1 MVDTIVNKPVEDV
14 IIEQQ
19 ELAKDLLNRFG
30 LYANRT
36 KRVMVAGGAP
46 RDWEHNI
53 AAKDLDIFLELGE
66 REVTPAR
73 DPTDQFDDPVY
84 SRSFIS
90 AILNVPLED
99 VVTPAAGEEYEMPL
113 ISFVYNINNLPHPVQ
128 VIGTRNQ
135 LKWHIREFP
144 VSISQI
150 AFDHEGVVYKSEFY
164 KVGESFNTIY
174 SNGQEQDAPYLARL
188 MAKYPDRIEQTYTE
202 GYSHMRLYR
211 ANVPSNPNEP
221 VFLNS

>member
-1 MVDTIVNKPVEDV
+1 MTVNNKPVEDV
-14 IIEQQ
+14 IVEQQ

-30 LYANRT
+30 LYANLT

-66 REVTPAR
+66 RQIGAVGEH
-73 DPTDQFDDPVY
+73 TDQFDDPMY

-90 AILNVPLED
+90 TILNVPLED
-99 VVTPAAGEEYEMPL
+99 VVTPAADEEYTGSL
-113 ISFVYNINNLPHPVQ
+113 ISFVYNINNLPYPVQ

-150 AFDHEGVVYKSEFY
+150 AFDYEGNVYKSEFY

-188 MAKYPDRIEQTYTE
+188 MAKYPDRIEQSFTE

-221 VFLNS
+221 SFLNS